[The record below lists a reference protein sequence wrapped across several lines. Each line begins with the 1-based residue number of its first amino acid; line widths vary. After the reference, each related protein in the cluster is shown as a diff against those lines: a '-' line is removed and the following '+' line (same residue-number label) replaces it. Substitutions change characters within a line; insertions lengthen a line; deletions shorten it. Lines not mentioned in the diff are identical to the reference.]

1 LAEENPVSEDAA
13 VPPVPEAVPGMGAAA
28 SLPMAEPGE
37 VCRAEVWPV
46 NAWPEVRLLSRLVST
61 TPL

>member
-13 VPPVPEAVPGMGAAA
+13 VPPVLEVVPGMGAAA
-28 SLPMAEPGE
+28 SLPIAEPGE
-37 VCRAEVWPV
+37 VCRAEAWPADV
-46 NAWPEVRLLSRLVST
+46 RPEVRLLSRLVST